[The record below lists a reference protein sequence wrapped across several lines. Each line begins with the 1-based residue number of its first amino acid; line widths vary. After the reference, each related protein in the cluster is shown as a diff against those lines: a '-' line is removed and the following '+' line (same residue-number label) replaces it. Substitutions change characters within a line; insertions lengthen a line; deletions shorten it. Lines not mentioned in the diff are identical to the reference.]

1 MLRLSDLGGNTTKVT
16 LQESLQDTV
25 NPSYLLVLAMIAVA
39 CTGTAA
45 WC

>member
-1 MLRLSDLGGNTTKVT
+1 MLRLSDLGGNTTEVT
-16 LQESLQDTV
+16 LQERLQDIV
-25 NPSYLLVLAMIAVA
+25 NPSYLLVLMIAVV